1 MPNILIVA
9 FSHHYVVKYVLMLI
23 RITLLLCNSL
33 FGVNY
38 LLWNLKCIRKV
49 FISTVSCTGGV
60 SNEMQDL
67 YCLLKFRVIYVTAS
81 TFCFVQ
87 ELHRQIRHTFLIFE
101 CFSYYVDSLLN
112 FTHFKYRHVSIII
125 LIYNKNIILI

>member
-23 RITLLLCNSL
+23 RKTLLLCNSL

-87 ELHRQIRHTFLIFE
+87 ELHRQIRHTFFDIWMLFVQYNRYLISHNSSTAIFQ
-101 CFSYYVDSLLN
+101 
-112 FTHFKYRHVSIII
+112 
-125 LIYNKNIILI
+125 